1 MKRFFNNKILLTVF
15 SVLLITAAV
24 FGVANSSNSV
34 FAKSAAE
41 LACEGTGATY
51 DAGTKTCGSSRP
63 LFGSGSFA
71 SKIINTLLFLVGGA
85 AVIMVIIGGI
95 RYVISAG
102 DQNAVTAAKNTILY
116 AIMGLVIAM
125 LAYALVRF
133 IVSALS

>member
-1 MKRFFNNKILLTVF
+1 
-15 SVLLITAAV
+15 
-24 FGVANSSNSV
+24 
-34 FAKSAAE
+34 
-41 LACEGTGATY
+41 
-51 DAGTKTCGSSRP
+51 
-63 LFGSGSFA
+63 
-71 SKIINTLLFLVGGA
+71 
-85 AVIMVIIGGI
+85 MVIIGGI